1 MKYPSLTRF
10 RLRSES
16 IFVNNDII
24 IPLSSNLIHA
34 YITVTHSI
42 LTYFTA
48 ERYSHSHFLFMLAT
62 ANRVRRI

>member
-24 IPLSSNLIHA
+24 ISLSSNLTYA

-42 LTYFTA
+42 LTLQQSDTHF
-48 ERYSHSHFLFMLAT
+48 SHFLFMLAID
-62 ANRVRRI
+62 NPVRRI